1 MRKKSTLFLLLT
13 AIAVFVV
20 LQLVPYGRNHTNPPI
35 VAEPKWDSPATRALA
50 RRACFDCH
58 SSETVWPWYA
68 NIAPASWLVYRD
80 VVEARA
86 EFSFSDWNAKP
97 ARLRRIVSVVNAGE
111 MPPKQYLLLHPE
123 ARLTADEKTKLLAG
137 MERTLQ

>member
-1 MRKKSTLFLLLT
+1 LRKKITLFLLLT

-20 LQLVPYGRNHTNPPI
+20 LQLVPYGRDHTNPPI

-50 RRACFDCH
+50 KRACFDCH

-80 VVEARA
+80 VVGARA
-86 EFSFSDWNAKP
+86 EFSFSDWNIKP
-97 ARLRRIVSVVNAGE
+97 ARLRRIVSVLNAGE

-123 ARLTADEKTKLLAG
+123 ARLTADEKAKLLAG
-137 MERTLQ
+137 MEKILQ

>member
-1 MRKKSTLFLLLT
+1 MTLFLLLT

-20 LQLVPYGRNHTNPPI
+20 LQLVPYGRDHTNPPI

-50 RRACFDCH
+50 KRACFDCH

-80 VVEARA
+80 VVGARA
-86 EFSFSDWNAKP
+86 EFSFSDWNIKP
-97 ARLRRIVSVVNAGE
+97 ARLRRIVSVLNAGE

-123 ARLTADEKTKLLAG
+123 ARLTADEKAKLLAG
-137 MERTLQ
+137 MEKILQ

>member
-1 MRKKSTLFLLLT
+1 MRKKITLFLLLT

-20 LQLVPYGRNHTNPPI
+20 LQLVPYGRDHTNPPI

-50 RRACFDCH
+50 KRACFDCH

-80 VVEARA
+80 VVGARA
-86 EFSFSDWNAKP
+86 EFSFSDWNIKP
-97 ARLRRIVSVVNAGE
+97 ARLRRIVSVLNAGE

-123 ARLTADEKTKLLAG
+123 ARLTADEKAKLLAG
-137 MERTLQ
+137 MEKTLQ

>member
-1 MRKKSTLFLLLT
+1 MRKKITLFLLLT

-20 LQLVPYGRNHTNPPI
+20 LQLVPYGRDHTNPPI

-50 RRACFDCH
+50 KRACFDCH

-80 VVEARA
+80 VVGARA
-86 EFSFSDWNAKP
+86 EFSFSDWNIKP
-97 ARLRRIVSVVNAGE
+97 ARLRRIVSVLNAGE

-123 ARLTADEKTKLLAG
+123 ARLTADEKAKLLAG
-137 MERTLQ
+137 MEKILQ

>member
-1 MRKKSTLFLLLT
+1 LRKKITLFLLLT

-20 LQLVPYGRNHTNPPI
+20 LQLVPYGRDHTNPPI

-50 RRACFDCH
+50 KRACFDCH

-80 VVEARA
+80 VVGARA
-86 EFSFSDWNAKP
+86 EFSFSDWNTKP
-97 ARLRRIVSVVNAGE
+97 ARLRRIVSVLNAGE

-123 ARLTADEKTKLLAG
+123 ARLTTDEKAKLLAG
-137 MERTLQ
+137 MEKTLQ